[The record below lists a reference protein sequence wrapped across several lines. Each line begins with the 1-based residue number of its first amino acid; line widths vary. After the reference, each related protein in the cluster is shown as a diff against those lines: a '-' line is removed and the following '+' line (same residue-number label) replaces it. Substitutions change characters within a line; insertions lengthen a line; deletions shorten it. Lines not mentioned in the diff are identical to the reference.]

1 MRPNNRANNQVREIK
16 ITRNYTRYAE
26 GSVLIEFGETK
37 VLCNATVEESVPRF
51 LKVSNK
57 VGLPQNMVC
66 CHEPPTLALS
76 VKRQK
81 ANKADA
87 QWKSNA

>member
-37 VLCNATVEESVPRF
+37 VLCNATVEETVPRF
-51 LKVSNK
+51 
-57 VGLPQNMVC
+57 
-66 CHEPPTLALS
+66 
-76 VKRQK
+76 
-81 ANKADA
+81 
-87 QWKSNA
+87 